1 MVSIQILN
9 LRMKFFITTI
19 LLFTLVNAQAQ
30 KKWDLRSIVDYAM
43 ANNINVKLSDIQAKD
58 AALVYNQ
65 SKLSQI
71 PNASFSGN
79 ASINSG
85 NNQDPTTFSRVTQ
98 TYFSSGYQLQSSVD
112 IFNWFSKRNTIL
124 ANEWQMQAARAF
136 VDKNKYDIALNA
148 ANAYLQILLALEQQ
162 KITSIQIAQTRAQ
175 LNNTQKQVDAGVL
188 PQINVSQLEAQLAL
202 DSSNFI
208 SAKGAVTQNILNL
221 KSFMSI
227 DAGVPFEVDT
237 PPVDQIP
244 VEPLAELQPEDV
256 YNTALQNQPLQKYN
270 QLRLKAAG
278 YNTKA
283 ALAQMYPNFSAF
295 GALSSNFLSFK
306 KRPIYDQVAGAF
318 APTPF
323 VVNVGGQN
331 YTIQQPTFTQGSVK
345 GFAKPDPYFSQLN
358 NNFRQSVGI
367 SVNVPIF
374 NGGSLR
380 TNYKRSQLNEES
392 LQVQKT
398 QDDLKLKQDIYS
410 AYTAALIALEKVN
423 ASKKS
428 ISSNQTTYDFAQ
440 KRFDVGLLGT
450 FDLITTQNNLLRAKL
465 DFALNQ
471 FDYVF
476 KMKVLEYYKGLG
488 LKL

>member
-1 MVSIQILN
+1 
-9 LRMKFFITTI
+9 MKFFTIII
-19 LLFTLVNAQAQ
+19 LLFSFTTVKAQ

-43 ANNINVKLSDIQAKD
+43 ANNINVKLSGIQAKD

-136 VDKNKYDIALNA
+136 VDKNKYDIALTA

-227 DAGVPFEVDT
+227 DAGAPFEVDT

-256 YNTALQNQPLQKYN
+256 YNIALQNQPLQKYN
-270 QLRLKAAG
+270 ELRLKAAE

-283 ALAQMYPNFSAF
+283 AHAQMYPTFSAF

-345 GFAKPDPYFSQLN
+345 GFAKPDPYFVQLN
-358 NNFRQSVGI
+358 NNFRQSAGI

-374 NGGSLR
+374 NGGALR

-410 AYTAALIALEKVN
+410 AYTAAVIALEKVN

-428 ISSNQTTYDFAQ
+428 INSNQTTYDFAQ

-465 DFALNQ
+465 DYALNE